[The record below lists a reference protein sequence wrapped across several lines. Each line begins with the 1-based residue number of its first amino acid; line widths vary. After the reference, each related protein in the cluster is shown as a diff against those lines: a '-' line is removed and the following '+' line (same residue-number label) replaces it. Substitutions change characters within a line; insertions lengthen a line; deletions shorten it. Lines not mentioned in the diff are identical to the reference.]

1 MANITQENI
10 DKLLKGDLEETIDV
24 DAKIINTK
32 EPKIISLNETISVK
46 PLKESEKID

>member
-1 MANITQENI
+1 MIEEQENN
-10 DKLLKGDLEETIDV
+10 KTEEEIKESEV
-24 DAKIINTK
+24 MKE

>member
-1 MANITQENI
+1 MDNKDKENKDI
-10 DKLLKGDLEETIDV
+10 KESEVKKE
-24 DAKIINTK
+24 

>member
-1 MANITQENI
+1 MIEKQENNKTEKEI
-10 DKLLKGDLEETIDV
+10 KESEVLKE
-24 DAKIINTK
+24 

>member
-1 MANITQENI
+1 MIEEQENKTEEEI
-10 DKLLKGDLEETIDV
+10 KESEVLKE
-24 DAKIINTK
+24 